1 MPTTTYLY
9 EEKEYVS
16 LRAVRQDMNMS
27 FPPDPD
33 EDLLASLGVTVKVT
47 PDPEPDPEPPA
58 PEPSLEEMKAAKLT
72 EINRMADMGL
82 AVLTLSY
89 PSREISTFDK
99 QESEARNWTA
109 DNMAPTP
116 LLSAL
121 AEARGIPLSELIGRV
136 LAKADA
142 FAVAS
147 GTIIGWRQGLEDRLD
162 ACATKEEVAAI
173 TVSAAQTEGGRHD
186 LRPTDP
192 DRR

>member
-9 EEKEYVS
+9 EEKEYAS
-16 LRAVRQDMNMS
+16 LRAVRQDMNVS

-33 EDLLASLGVTVKVT
+33 EDLLANLGVTVKIT
-47 PDPEPDPEPPA
+47 PDPEPEPEPPA
-58 PEPSLEEMKAAKLT
+58 PEPTLEEMKAAKLA
-72 EINRMADMGL
+72 EINRVADMGL

-99 QESEARNWTA
+99 QESEARAYTA
-109 DNMAPTP
+109 DATASTP

-121 AEARGIPLSELIGRV
+121 ATARGILLPDLVGRV

-147 GTIIGWRQGLEDRLD
+147 GTIIGWRQGVEDRLD

-173 TVSAAQTEGGRHD
+173 TVSTAQTNGGSA
-186 LRPTDP
+186 
-192 DRR
+192 